1 MHARGVC
8 LAEASCDENFRAFCR
23 IGNSVHALMFH
34 VDPLCHPCHQT
45 IPAHRTMFRGAHGCD
60 LDAIFI
66 LTACG
71 RSLGLPRATENQR
84 APR

>member
-8 LAEASCDENFRAFCR
+8 LAEASCDENFRIDSR
-23 IGNSVHALMFH
+23 IVSSVPALMLH
-34 VDPLCHPCHQT
+34 VGPLCNPRHQT
-45 IPAHRTMFRGAHGCD
+45 IKTHRTMFLGAHGTD

-71 RSLGLPRATENQR
+71 RSLGLPHATENPR
-84 APR
+84 APH